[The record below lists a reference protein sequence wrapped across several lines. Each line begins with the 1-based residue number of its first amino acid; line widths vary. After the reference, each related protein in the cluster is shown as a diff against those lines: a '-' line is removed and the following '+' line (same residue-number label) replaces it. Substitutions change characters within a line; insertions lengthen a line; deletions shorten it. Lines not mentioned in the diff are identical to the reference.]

1 MTINP
6 RILSWWLKI
15 DLGSSLSLHLL
26 FHNLDLL
33 QHLLVGQ
40 QAFSHQYP
48 PCGILLQHH
57 LTEQF
62 LEGDDLLGIKVL
74 GHAQIPPS

>member
-1 MTINP
+1 MTISP

-40 QAFSHQYP
+40 QAFSHQYSS
-48 PCGILLQHH
+48 CGFGLEHH
-57 LTEQF
+57 GPEQF
-62 LEGDDLLGIKVL
+62 LEGGELAWIEFFGIIK
-74 GHAQIPPS
+74 PS